1 MTGIESSI
9 TVLTMRLVD
18 VAIFVSSI
26 VIVWYIL
33 SRGLHRSRLIPS
45 TGRFMVLLGTILLLV
60 EQGAAMLLRMLDPS
74 LPFLMQPSFLPDNI
88 PGPIHWLATRSAFVL
103 IVLGILLAAMQRS
116 RAEAE
121 LGRDRA
127 EMIRVAQESVME
139 SESRFRH
146 LLDTTASPVYCFA
159 FDPPLPIDASI
170 DTHIERSHDAKLVEC
185 NPAFVKVLDLN
196 STADAIGV
204 RMGDLESARDD
215 ESHSRLIQAF
225 VSANYRLQNYEL
237 SYKTAEGVETAL
249 NISLSGIVENGKL
262 IRIWGSETNIQ
273 DLRATKSALVRRR
286 LFQDL
291 IAGISSYMIMTPIE
305 RSEEVIQGCLKEIS
319 QFIGAERGSLLWID
333 WDDIRGH
340 VNYRWGER
348 ESPIPDQITIDEV
361 PYLAEMVRAGKVIRV
376 DDVDDLPARAGA
388 DKQRL
393 LDWQIR
399 SMIAMPLK
407 IAGEV
412 HGLLTLATKR
422 EKKHW
427 SDQDVL
433 DLRVMSELFAN
444 FVSRLKSH
452 AALGEALDELQAAK
466 DRLEA
471 ENVYLREEIESSHS
485 FDEIVG
491 SSEAILRTLRLV
503 EMVAGTST
511 PVLILGETGTGK
523 ELLARAIHQRSDRS
537 DRPLV
542 KVNCA
547 TLPANLIE
555 SELFGYEK
563 GAFTG
568 AEARKRG
575 RFDLA
580 NGSSLFLDEFGEM
593 PLELQT
599 KLLRVLQEGEFERL
613 GGTETV
619 KVDVRL
625 IVATNRDLA
634 ESVRNGSF
642 RSDLYYRVNTFP
654 IKTPP
659 LRERDGDIEL
669 LAQHFVRVYSK
680 KLGRDVEGISAS
692 MMRQLNEYHW
702 PGNVRELEG
711 VIQRAVIANGGS
723 LLDLPEPLAP
733 EHDADDGPRVVSTTI
748 SDLSSV
754 EREHIINVLESTSW
768 KISGPNGAASQLG
781 LPPST
786 LRSKMKKL
794 DIVKRH

>member
-1 MTGIESSI
+1 MIGTDSSI

-18 VAIFVSSI
+18 VVIFVTSI

-45 TGRFMVLLGTILLLV
+45 TGRWMILLGTVLLLA
-60 EQGAAMLLRMLDPS
+60 EQGVAMLLRVLDPS
-74 LPFLMQPSFLPDNI
+74 VPFLMQPSFLADNI
-88 PGPIHWLATRSAFVL
+88 PGPMHWLVTRAAFVL
-103 IVLGILLAAMQRS
+103 IVCGILLAVMQRS

-121 LGRDRA
+121 LGRDHA
-127 EMIRVAQESVME
+127 AMIRAAQESVME

-146 LLDTTASPVYCFA
+146 LLDTTGSPVYCFA
-159 FDPPLPIDASI
+159 FDPPLPIDASVE
-170 DTHIERSHDAKLVEC
+170 THIERSHDATLVEC
-185 NPAFVKVLDLN
+185 NQAFVTALDLN
-196 STADAIGV
+196 STAEAIGV
-204 RMGDLESARDD
+204 RMGDLESARDKD
-215 ESHSRLIQAF
+215 SHSRLINAF
-225 VSANYRLQNYEL
+225 ISANYRLQNYEL
-237 SYKTAEGVETAL
+237 SYRTAEGIDTAL
-249 NISLSGIVENGKL
+249 NISLSGIVENGRL
-262 IRIWGSETNIQ
+262 MRIWGSETNIQ

-286 LFQDL
+286 MFQDL
-291 IAGISSYMIMTPIE
+291 IAGISSYMIMTPIG
-305 RSEEVIQGCLKEIS
+305 RSEEVIRSCLKEITE
-319 QFIGAERGSLLWID
+319 FIGAERSSLLWID
-333 WDDIRGH
+333 WDDVRGH
-340 VNYRWGER
+340 VNYRWGEKQT
-348 ESPIPDQITIDEV
+348 PIPDQIAFDHV
-361 PYLAEMVRAGKVIRV
+361 PHLAESVRAGKVIRL
-376 DDVDDLPARAGA
+376 DDIDDLPARAHA
-388 DKQRL
+388 DREKLRE
-393 LDWQIR
+393 WQIR
-399 SMIAMPLK
+399 SMLSMPLT

-412 HGLLTLATKR
+412 QGLLTLATKL
-422 EKKHW
+422 ETKHW

-433 DLRVMSELFAN
+433 DLRVVSELFAN

-452 AALGEALDELQAAK
+452 AALGDALEELRAAK
-466 DRLEA
+466 ERLEA
-471 ENVYLREEIESSHS
+471 ENVYLREEIESSHG

-491 SSEAILRTLRLV
+491 SSEAILRTLRMV
-503 EMVAGTST
+503 EMVAETNT

-523 ELLARAIHQRSDRS
+523 ELLARAIHQRSHRK

-555 SELFGYEK
+555 SELFGYER

-568 AEARKRG
+568 ADAQKRG

-580 NGSSLFLDEFGEM
+580 DGSTLFLDEFGEM

-613 GGTETV
+613 GGTKTIS
-619 KVDVRL
+619 VDVRL

-634 ESVRNGSF
+634 ASVRNGSF

-659 LRERDGDIEL
+659 LRDRTGDIEL
-669 LAQHFVRVYSK
+669 LAQHFVRMYAK

-692 MMRQLNEYHW
+692 MMRQLNDYHW

-711 VIQRAVIANGGS
+711 VIQRAVIANS
-723 LLDLPEPLAP
+723 SSMLELPEPLAP
-733 EHDADDGPRVVSTTI
+733 EHDDRDGPRIVSTTI

-768 KISGPNGAASQLG
+768 KISGPDGAASQLG

-794 DIVKRH
+794 DIVKPH